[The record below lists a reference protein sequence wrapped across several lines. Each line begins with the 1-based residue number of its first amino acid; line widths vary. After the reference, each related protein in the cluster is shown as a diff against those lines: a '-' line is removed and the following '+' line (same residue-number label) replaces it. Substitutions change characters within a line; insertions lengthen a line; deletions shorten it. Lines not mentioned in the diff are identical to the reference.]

1 MKTPTSSSRASLVGH
16 LELIRKEPAYDHMR
30 ALLTTII
37 DHLGINTGR
46 KRKGQDDTTKPN
58 KTHAALANSKFARV
72 QVDSLPKL
80 SVRSI
85 FGPNSCPALDTS
97 KTRWDKDRLGFHN
110 PKPKIYDEAS
120 LYRANAIRQ
129 SANFWDGRSLVA
141 SPKDS
146 LTFRTQEI
154 RLSDEDQRDEL
165 LQGPRPELLRHA
177 ESLLSTNKGLALHD
191 REPGIEEEDRDE
203 QFPEAMSSEDGN
215 GLELETDHPPHDPG
229 NVQPEPVG
237 KVPPQTRSRTRL
249 ALYRYPPPYCPGDDS
264 DGGLLYDSY
273 GVPMRPGE
281 DIGNSSNQA
290 PGTSKDK
297 PNSRTVITTA
307 RTTTPRAPKD
317 GPPAPSKG
325 KASGGRPASRN
336 YGPSTAA
343 AHAAA
348 MLDVWPPLS
357 APGATIFD
365 QHDDASHNATTRPD
379 LPEGDHPGDM

>member
-1 MKTPTSSSRASLVGH
+1 MARGPHFFSPAVQSAPWSYESTSNDVQMMPMQDIRLTFISGSYPICRAVCSTKPQRIVSNLHGLFFQTLSAGRIWDITKGCSTPRPRRMKTSTSSSLASLVGH
-16 LELIRKEPAYDHMR
+16 LELLRKEPAYDHMR

-85 FGPNSCPALDTS
+85 FGPNSRPALDTS

-154 RLSDEDQRDEL
+154 SLSDEDRRDERL
-165 LQGPRPELLRHA
+165 RAPPRAELLHHA
-177 ESLLSTNKGLALHD
+177 ESLPSSTKSVVLYE
-191 REPGIEEEDRDE
+191 REPVIVEEDRAE
-203 QFPEAMSSEDGN
+203 QIPEVMSTEDN
-215 GLELETDHPPHDPG
+215 HGLELEIDHPPRDAR
-229 NVQPEPVG
+229 NVQPEPVCN
-237 KVPPQTRSRTRL
+237 VPPKPAVGPALRRIASLLPIVQVMMRTAACSTTPTVSRCVL
-249 ALYRYPPPYCPGDDS
+249 G
-264 DGGLLYDSY
+264 
-273 GVPMRPGE
+273 
-281 DIGNSSNQA
+281 
-290 PGTSKDK
+290 
-297 PNSRTVITTA
+297 RTLVTA
-307 RTTTPRAPKD
+307 RTK
-317 GPPAPSKG
+317 
-325 KASGGRPASRN
+325 
-336 YGPSTAA
+336 
-343 AHAAA
+343 
-348 MLDVWPPLS
+348 LL
-357 APGATIFD
+357 
-365 QHDDASHNATTRPD
+365 
-379 LPEGDHPGDM
+379 